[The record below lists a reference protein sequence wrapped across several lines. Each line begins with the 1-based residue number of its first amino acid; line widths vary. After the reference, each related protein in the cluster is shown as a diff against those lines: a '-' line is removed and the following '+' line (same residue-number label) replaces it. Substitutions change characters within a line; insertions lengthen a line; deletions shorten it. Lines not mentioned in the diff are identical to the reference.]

1 MTFGQFNA
9 RGWLPGSSERR
20 NAVERTILLFSTPTL
35 DYAANISL
43 TGFFLDV
50 GRRMPL
56 SFRLLPGQL
65 SPMTVALVPSSQ
77 PGVRTHS
84 KRGR

>member
-1 MTFGQFNA
+1 MVPPDLPSVETLLSA
-9 RGWLPGSSERR
+9 RYR
-20 NAVERTILLFSTPTL
+20 LFSTPTL

-50 GRRMPL
+50 GRQMPL